1 MKKHLSLPF
10 IPLNTNLALLLLRL
24 WLGFSLFIRHGIEK
38 FSHFST
44 MKQHFPDPLHVGTG
58 LSLSFAL
65 VSDGICSVLVMAGL
79 FSRIATLVIVLNLL
93 VVFVTL
99 HHLTFGEDHAEL
111 VYLYLGGFLALLAAG
126 PGKFSLDHKFKL

>member
-1 MKKHLSLPF
+1 
-10 IPLNTNLALLLLRL
+10 
-24 WLGFSLFIRHGIEK
+24 
-38 FSHFST
+38 